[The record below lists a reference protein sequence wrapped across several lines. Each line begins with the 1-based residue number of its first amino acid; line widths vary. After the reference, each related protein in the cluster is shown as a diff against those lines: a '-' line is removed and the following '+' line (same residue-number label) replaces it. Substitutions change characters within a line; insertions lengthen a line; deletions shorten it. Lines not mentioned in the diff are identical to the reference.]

1 MKKVWNFVTTT
12 ILIVL
17 LLGIAIMYIPKIFG
31 IQPMIVLSGS
41 MEPTYH
47 VGSLLYI
54 KNADANEI
62 EAGDPITFYLDDNT
76 LVTHRVV
83 EIDKDNQTYTT
94 KGDANEKE
102 DLYPVGY
109 DYYMGK
115 VVYSVPVLGRV
126 LAFFVTFHGK
136 IAAGSLIGLAILLQ
150 IIGGVMES
158 ANEKKQAKISQK

>member
-1 MKKVWNFVTTT
+1 MKKVWNFVTTA

-62 EAGDPITFYLDDNT
+62 AVGDPITFYLDDNT

-83 EIDKDNQTYTT
+83 EIDKKNQTYTT

-102 DLYPVGY
+102 DGSPVSF
-109 DYYMGK
+109 DK
-115 VVYSVPVLGRV
+115 VLGKPRKA
-126 LAFFVTFHGK
+126 L
-136 IAAGSLIGLAILLQ
+136 
-150 IIGGVMES
+150 
-158 ANEKKQAKISQK
+158 

>member
-1 MKKVWNFVTTT
+1 MKKVWNFVTTA

-62 EAGDPITFYLDDNT
+62 AVGDPITFYLDDNT

-83 EIDKDNQTYTT
+83 EIDKKNQTYTT

-102 DLYPVGY
+102 DGSPVSFDNIPQLGY
-109 DYYMGK
+109 
-115 VVYSVPVLGRV
+115 
-126 LAFFVTFHGK
+126 LAD
-136 IAAGSLIGLAILLQ
+136 
-150 IIGGVMES
+150 
-158 ANEKKQAKISQK
+158 KISQTSGKIIYVVAIIVDVILMYMGDLIWSTEQSKNEEKKDESAEK

>member
-1 MKKVWNFVTTT
+1 MKKVWNFVTTA

-62 EAGDPITFYLDDNT
+62 AVGDHNT

-83 EIDKDNQTYTT
+83 EIDKKNQTYTT

-102 DLYPVGY
+102 DGSPVSF
-109 DYYMGK
+109 DK
-115 VVYSVPVLGRV
+115 VLGKPV
-126 LAFFVTFHGK
+126 FNIPQLGYLAD
-136 IAAGSLIGLAILLQ
+136 
-150 IIGGVMES
+150 
-158 ANEKKQAKISQK
+158 KISQTSGKIIYVVAIIVDVILMYMGDLIWSTEQSKNEEKKDESAEK